1 MMGKTNINWVQMSDA
16 AIVQQIGN
24 YVKYE
29 RQQQNKTQLQLS
41 ESAGL
46 NRWTI
51 SQIENG
57 ESISLTSLLQILR
70 ALDRL
75 DVLDNFEYSDE
86 ISPLEYAKLKK
97 QQKQRIR
104 NKSTQE
110 RDQKDL
116 EW

>member
-1 MMGKTNINWVQMSDA
+1 MGNTNINWFQISDA

-29 RQQQNKTQLQLS
+29 RQQQNKTQEQLS

-57 ESISLTSLLQILR
+57 ESISLTSLLRILR

-75 DVLDNFEYSDE
+75 PVLNNFEYSDE

-97 QQKQRIR
+97 KQKQRVR

-110 RDQKDL
+110 GDQKDL

>member
-1 MMGKTNINWVQMSDA
+1 MGNTNINWAQMSDA
-16 AIVQQIGN
+16 AIIRQIGA
-24 YVKYE
+24 YIKHE
-29 RQQQNKTQLQLS
+29 RQQQHRTQAQLS

-75 DVLDNFEYSDE
+75 AVLDNFGYSDE
-86 ISPLEYAKLKK
+86 ISPLAYAKLKK
-97 QQKQRIR
+97 QQRQRVR
-104 NKSTQE
+104 NKPSQE
-110 RDQKDL
+110 PDKEDS